1 MVQVRDGDGAGENG
15 DGVRHSSRRHRALL
29 GNAAEGAGAPTHHA
43 GASHIGLMAGWVDGY
58 EIDALS
64 RVGWGKMG
72 HVG

>member
-43 GASHIGLMAGWVDGY
+43 GASHIGLMAMK
-58 EIDALS
+58 S
-64 RVGWGKMG
+64 T
-72 HVG
+72 H